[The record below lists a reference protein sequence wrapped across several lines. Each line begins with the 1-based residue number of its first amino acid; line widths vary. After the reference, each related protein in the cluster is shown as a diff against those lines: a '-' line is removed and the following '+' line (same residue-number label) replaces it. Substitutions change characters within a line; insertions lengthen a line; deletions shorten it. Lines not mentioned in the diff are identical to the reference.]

1 MNVVLKQNT
10 TVTEL
15 NIHSEKKKK
24 KGEKIRNWSEV
35 IELLTDNAM
44 GDEGAF
50 LLRDALKENTIL
62 AILDLEGNQK
72 TRKRKKE
79 ESFLW

>member
-1 MNVVLKQNT
+1 MNLILKQNT

-15 NIHSEKKKK
+15 NIHSEKKKV
-24 KGEKIRNWSEV
+24 ENIRNWSEV

>member
-1 MNVVLKQNT
+1 MMNGVLKQNT

-15 NIHSEKKKK
+15 NIHSEKKGREKRKK
-24 KGEKIRNWSEV
+24 SEV

-79 ESFLW
+79 ESFL